1 VAGHSTTDEAL
12 MWGLC
17 CIKDTLLV
25 VKMIGGCDRCI
36 VVGKTQLDEA
46 ITTGMGSRDES
57 VLPSLRIKK

>member
-1 VAGHSTTDEAL
+1 